1 MKNTLFVSLCIAVFA
16 VTGFADIP
24 GPRKSPKP
32 TPQTVVVNTKT
43 PDPTPAPGPKGSLA
57 EYNGIIRVV
66 FDRTGKLDVPV
77 LEVRQSAVE
86 KLLASNHEDGVIENM
101 AAAPARAFSPTQT
114 IVSGTLFSV
123 AFIVGGI
130 WIFRSKGTSKT
141 AAGVLLGA
149 ALGAGTIVLANSPP
163 PSVVTL
169 TSRVFNKN
177 TTVYGYAKNKVKI
190 KLVEERE
197 YINGDARD
205 DVVLIVPNADKE
217 GDE

>member
-1 MKNTLFVSLCIAVFA
+1 MKRSVFMIFCMG
-16 VTGFADIP
+16 VFTINGFADVP

-32 TPQTVVVNTKT
+32 TPQSTVSVTKT
-43 PDPTPAPGPKGSLA
+43 PEPTPAPGPKGRLA

-66 FDRTGKLDVPV
+66 FDRTGKVEVPV

-86 KLLASNHEDGVIENM
+86 RLLASNLEGGNIENT

-114 IVSGTLFSV
+114 IVSGTLFSL
-123 AFIVGGI
+123 AFIIGGI

-141 AAGVLLGA
+141 AAGVLLGT
-149 ALGAGTIVLANSPP
+149 ALGAGTIALANSPP
-163 PSVVTL
+163 PSLVTL
-169 TSRVFNKN
+169 TSRVFNRN

-190 KLVEERE
+190 KLVEEME

-205 DVVLIVPNADKE
+205 DVVLIIPNPDNE